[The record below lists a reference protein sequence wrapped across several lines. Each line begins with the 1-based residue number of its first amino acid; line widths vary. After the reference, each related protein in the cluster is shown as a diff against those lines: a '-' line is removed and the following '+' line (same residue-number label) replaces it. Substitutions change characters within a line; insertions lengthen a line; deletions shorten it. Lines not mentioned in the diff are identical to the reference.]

1 MDGSTASFVFVMALA
16 GLGIGLVLLVR
27 GFGAYRSAGRLA
39 DTSTSRI
46 ATLAAGEVRI
56 TGVIEPAEL
65 TLVSLLQDQPCV
77 YYRSSVGSGDEPV
90 DADIGGDG
98 RVVEERSVGFAVRD
112 ATGDIRVF
120 PRGARIE
127 APVRWE
133 DSTGML
139 GDEPPGLHWRLGS
152 AFGTVDT
159 DRDQAVAALLTVHD
173 TGPGSGPQL
182 LGGDGTGDRGRQ
194 TYREAR
200 LEPGDEITIL
210 GHALP
215 FSDLDDPAGADL
227 GGEPDPDASGGDPV
241 VAADIDAAR
250 AAGTLLADPDD
261 AWGNAAIPGFGI
273 GRPVRAAMIDPA
285 ATPLPLAAP
294 EAAARAE
301 RTFSIAPETLVLA
314 SVEDAPLLIT
324 YGSPA
329 AAVGRER
336 GRFLVGLL
344 GALLAAASAVVAAS
358 VISGGAT
365 R

>member
-16 GLGIGLVLLVR
+16 GLGLGLVLLVR
-27 GFGAYRSAGRLA
+27 GFGAYRSAGRIG

-77 YYRSSVGSGDEPV
+77 YYRSSVGSGDDPV
-90 DADIGGDG
+90 DVDIPGDG
-98 RVVEERSVGFAVRD
+98 LVEERSVGFAVRD
-112 ATGDIRVF
+112 GTGDIRVF

-139 GDEPPGLHWRLGS
+139 GEEPPGLHWRLGS
-152 AFGTVDT
+152 AFGTVGM

-173 TGPGSGPQL
+173 PGPGSGSPL
-182 LGGDGTGDRGRQ
+182 PGGDGAGGRGRRS
-194 TYREAR
+194 YREAR

-215 FSDLDDPAGADL
+215 FSDLDDPGGADL
-227 GGEPDPDASGGDPV
+227 GGEPDPFTSGGDPV
-241 VAADIDAAR
+241 VAADLEAAR
-250 AAGTLLADPDD
+250 AAGTLLTDPDD

-273 GRPVRAAMIDPA
+273 GRPVRAAAIDPA
-285 ATPLPLAAP
+285 ATPLSLATP
-294 EAAARAE
+294 DAAARAE
-301 RTFSIAPETLVLA
+301 RTFSIAPEALVLA

-336 GRFLVGLL
+336 GRFVVGLL
-344 GALLAAASAVVAAS
+344 GALLAAASAVIAAG
-358 VISGGAT
+358 VVSGGAT